1 MPNYD
6 VECSDC
12 GLQDIVSVKMID
24 LAEWDRSAQCPSCEG
39 RDGAFRRV
47 LINAPVGT
55 GGTKATARLEIDR
68 KQTTKDR
75 FTSSGA
81 KDSML
86 HKQAKKFDYAQASA
100 ARESVKKGEF
110 EGF

>member
-6 VECSDC
+6 VECSNC

-24 LAEWDRSAQCPSCEG
+24 LAEWDRCAQCPSCEG

-55 GGTKATARLEIDR
+55 GGSKATARLEIDR
-68 KQTTKDR
+68 KQTIKDR